1 MRTNLF
7 KNFIWLIITCIITLT
22 LPLMG
27 AQAAE
32 ISASARVD
40 EKNNCIVV
48 EGSTDLPKE
57 NISVVITAPNGEIC
71 YVDQLVAAEGGD
83 FAVSYYM
90 KKHINGAYAISLSN
104 SSSSPVNL
112 ICNVECFK
120 ENDVSDIYFTPN
132 GKGLFQE
139 IYPNGDILANVD
151 VANNAN
157 ANKVYSM
164 YSAKYENG
172 GKSLLSTG
180 VKHEIVAPNES
191 RKISSDFGNSSGI
204 TDFSKVFLW
213 GDNLTPKM
221 EATCYSYDDMFTKT
235 SEWYYDFA
243 PGIIRPDEGTMEFTV
258 NITKPI
264 DEFGSEYN
272 FLFNVLPDE
281 PLPDNKNTLF
291 GIYAP
296 TLPERHIGV
305 VCRRGECDGDWGTN
319 YLLVPYKDFNYTP
332 NEPFNLA
339 LTWANGKYLKMYING
354 VCIGSADLDRL
365 TNEEDLPYSFRVCRG
380 EPYNVSQMKISTR
393 ELSDFELQTNPNEAF
408 TKSDD
413 TSVIVTNNLTKR
425 SYYQTT
431 WQLENSYSSLI
442 PVWRTETQCFKLGDD
457 VFYYFSGV
465 NHSSE
470 ERVYPVTV
478 EVFNSD
484 GVQVIELQDT
494 VNVASDGKYH
504 IYGLKLTK
512 LDADIYSVKATING
526 IEYNNCISV
535 MPASDNSV
543 PDGELSNFYGQDILF
558 HNDADYL
565 RDINVRFTRN
575 QTAFAWLTVEP
586 QKGKFNWLATDE
598 YVKRCK
604 DSGIECLAVLGK
616 WPHWAAQEPTEE
628 EKENM
633 NTFHES
639 FTSWKPKDINEWREY
654 VYQTVNRYKD
664 DVKYWEIINEV
675 NFKAPYDAASFT
687 GTNEE
692 YAELLR
698 VAYEA
703 AKEADP
709 GCFVLTSG
717 FSAPVPS
724 STQVDTE
731 LPMMLTKSEYSE
743 GYFDIYNIHGYNG
756 TAVWEDEIASLR
768 KNHPDAEVWMSEF
781 MPMEVSDAKGKAFSN
796 IINEMNF
803 LNLGVSKFFNMG
815 TESDNFIG
823 WENRS
828 PTPCYQA
835 TGVFQNSIRK
845 CDSLTG
851 KYSFSNDSAL
861 CVKDYFRRTDGKYLS
876 IFVSTIADEIKLKYY
891 GKTYSAYDIFGR
903 TLNAGSGGTMSDVK
917 FNKMAYLVTDEPIN
931 VADIEFSYNNLIYN
945 SGFESLS
952 SSGDAENWVKREIG
966 GPITIASDSYSG
978 SNAVSIK
985 SIGDNS
991 YIFQDVNIDTAGT
1004 YELSA
1009 RVKVVGT
1016 NCPTVFLRMYDR
1028 GLDRIY
1034 DVKYDMQVD
1043 GEYVDIKGE
1052 FNADLSGVYPHA
1064 FIVGILDGPGEI
1076 LVDDVKLIY
1085 KN

>member
-1 MRTNLF
+1 MKINLF
-7 KNFIWLIITCIITLT
+7 KGFAWFIITCIITLA
-22 LPLMG
+22 LPIMG

-48 EGSTDLPKE
+48 EGSTDEPKE
-57 NISVVITAPNGEIC
+57 YISVVITAPNGKIC
-71 YVDQLVAAEGGD
+71 YVDQLVTDESGD

-90 KKHINGAYAISLSN
+90 SKHINGSYSIALS
-104 SSSSPVNL
+104 SFSSSPVEL
-112 ICNVECFK
+112 ICNVGCFK

-132 GKGLFQE
+132 GTGHFQE
-139 IYPNGDILANVD
+139 IYPNGDISANAD
-151 VANNAN
+151 VANNSN
-157 ANKVYSM
+157 VNKSYSM
-164 YSAKYENG
+164 YSAKYKNG
-172 GKSLLSTG
+172 GESLLNVG
-180 VKHEIVAPNES
+180 VKNEVVAPNES
-191 RKISSDFGNSSGI
+191 RKLSSDFGNSSGI
-204 TDFSKVFLW
+204 ADFSKAFLW
-213 GDNLTPKM
+213 GDNLTP
-221 EATCYSYDDMFTKT
+221 ETGAVSYSYDDMFTKT
-235 SEWYYDFA
+235 DDWYREFA

-272 FLFNVLPDE
+272 FLFNMLPDE
-281 PLPDNKNTLF
+281 PLPQKLNTLF
-291 GIYAP
+291 GIYIP
-296 TLPERHIGV
+296 ELPERNVGV
-305 VCRRGECDGDWGTN
+305 VYRRGERDSDLGSSH
-319 YLLVPYKDFNYTP
+319 LIVPYEKFKYTP

-339 LTWANGKYLKMYING
+339 LTWSDGKYIKMYING
-354 VCIGSADLDRL
+354 VCIGSTDIYRL

-380 EPYNVSQMKISTR
+380 EPFNVSRMKISTR
-393 ELSDFELQTNPNEAF
+393 ELSTSELQTNPNEAF
-408 TKSDD
+408 TKSDN
-413 TSVIVTNNLTKR
+413 TSVIVTDNLTKR
-425 SYYQTT
+425 SYYQTP
-431 WQLENSYSSLI
+431 WQTENSYSSLI
-442 PVWRTETQCFKLGDD
+442 PVWRTETQCFELGDD
-457 VFYYFSGV
+457 VFYYISGV
-465 NHSSE
+465 NHSAE
-470 ERVYPVTV
+470 ERAYPVTV
-478 EVFNSD
+478 EMFNSD
-484 GVQVIELQDT
+484 GVRVKEIQDT
-494 VNVASDGKYH
+494 VNVAPDGKYH
-504 IYGLKLTK
+504 IYGLKLSK
-512 LDADIYSVKATING
+512 LSADIYSVKTTIDG
-526 IEYNNCISV
+526 TEYNSCISV

-543 PDGELSNFYGQDILF
+543 PDGELSNSYGQDILF

-616 WPHWAAQEPTEE
+616 WPRWAAQEPTEE
-628 EKENM
+628 EKETM
-633 NTFHES
+633 NTFNES
-639 FTSWKPKDINEWREY
+639 FASWKPKDINEWREY
-654 VYQTVNRYKD
+654 VYQTVSRYKD

-675 NFKAPYDAASFT
+675 NFKAPYNAASFT

-709 GCFVLTSG
+709 NCFVLTSG
-717 FSAPVPS
+717 FSAPIPG

-768 KNHPDAEVWMSEF
+768 ENHPDAEVWMSEF
-781 MPMEVSDAKGKAFSN
+781 MPMEVSDAKDKAFSN

-803 LNLGVSKFFNMG
+803 LKLGVSKYFNMG
-815 TESDNFIG
+815 SDSDNFIG
-823 WENRS
+823 WENCS

-851 KYSFSNDSAL
+851 KYSFNNDDAL
-861 CVKDYFRRTDGKYLS
+861 CVKDYFKRTDGKYLS
-876 IFVSTIADEIKLKYY
+876 IFVSTIADEIELKYY

-903 TLNAGSGGTMSDVK
+903 TLNTGSGGTMSDVK
-917 FNKMAYLVTDEPIN
+917 FNNMAYLVTDEPIN
-931 VADIEFSYNNLIYN
+931 VADIELSYNNLMSN

-966 GPITIASDSYSG
+966 GPITITSDSYGG

-985 SIGDNS
+985 STGDNS
-991 YIFQDVNIDTAGT
+991 YIFQNVNIDTAGT
-1004 YELSA
+1004 YEFSA
-1009 RVKVVGT
+1009 KVKVVGT
-1016 NCPTVFLRMYDR
+1016 DRPTVFLRMYDR
-1028 GLDRIY
+1028 GLNRSY
-1034 DVKYDMQVD
+1034 DVKYDMQAD
-1043 GEYVDIKGE
+1043 GEYVEIKGE
-1052 FNADLSGVYPHA
+1052 FNAELSGVYPHA
-1064 FIVGILDGPGEI
+1064 FIIKIKAKSMSTIPKIPHL
-1076 LVDDVKLIY
+1076 
-1085 KN
+1085 